1 MKYSD
6 NHSATAVLQCSVFRC
21 KPVLMVAFKQ
31 WPALALAHSLWRKLC
46 QVKAPLFSTRVPLGL
61 LNDIQWKVA
70 PIQRTTSCIGL
81 HWTRLEWNQ
90 QIALFVWILT
100 HCVDSD
106 WWITAYKL
114 QILCKRMSWLRL
126 RERDSNED
134 TVCQE
139 PAQLFETRPA
149 ASMPRTEGSLFQSFW
164 EKINYVCFCFPG
176 NRSIVIHR
184 GTKFWLL
191 ISTSNV
197 PITDILWILN

>member
-81 HWTRLEWNQ
+81 HWTRTWMKPTDSIVCLNLNSLCGFWLMNYRVCHSVQ
-90 QIALFVWILT
+90 NYKSFVRE
-100 HCVDSD
+100 CPD
-106 WWITAYKL
+106 W
-114 QILCKRMSWLRL
+114 
-126 RERDSNED
+126 
-134 TVCQE
+134 
-139 PAQLFETRPA
+139 
-149 ASMPRTEGSLFQSFW
+149 GW
-164 EKINYVCFCFPG
+164 EKETATRTQFAKNLLSYLKPGLQLQCHGQKEVCFRVFER
-176 NRSIVIHR
+176 RSIMFASASLEI
-184 GTKFWLL
+184 
-191 ISTSNV
+191 
-197 PITDILWILN
+197 DQ